1 LAELTAEPQTPT
13 AKLAGSPVRWFKTNY
28 SQLLEAPSLHKA
40 QKDKA
45 QKKRIRI
52 IMRFNAEWLI
62 FLAGVL
68 ANRAI
73 FNQSKNFQEPIS
85 KQFEVF

>member
-1 LAELTAEPQTPT
+1 
-13 AKLAGSPVRWFKTNY
+13 
-28 SQLLEAPSLHKA
+28 
-40 QKDKA
+40 
-45 QKKRIRI
+45 
-52 IMRFNAEWLI
+52 MRFNAEWLI